1 MPRLLD
7 LQLARFMRRKASVV
21 QAFRSRIGPSL
32 RLHRAALGLGLSL
45 SLSCAPGT
53 GSVSSLVAT
62 AEAKNLVDAYAKIET
77 LPDFQVLLQQYQ
89 RFGADLSDGPVV
101 DTVTIRGRVYQGF
114 SKMVEAS
121 AKGID
126 AKKVLSGRSYQER
139 LAAYGLLTS
148 KLKPADV
155 DALLAIVKSFVE
167 VGGDLEGHKEILA
180 RFSAEETLRSV
191 NTAIILQ
198 AISKFSQRQQ
208 SALGLSGVSD
218 SGIPSGGRVNGR
230 VAIAEGVTA
239 MAKLIVGGVTES
251 VKNIDLAK
259 SIDEHTKLLNLCT
272 KSRTDLNTEVKR
284 LLSCQQAMPAA
295 SSCDEGTAASANPI
309 MTNGDAKCVD
319 VKFKCT
325 CQDTMEPG
333 KKSCF
338 WLKWSDDAS
347 DASAAQPPP
356 AAATPGASRGACS
369 NL

>member
-1 MPRLLD
+1 MPRLQH
-7 LQLARFMRRKASVV
+7 LQLARFIRRA
-21 QAFRSRIGPSL
+21 GPSP

-45 SLSCAPGT
+45 SLSCAQGA
-53 GSVSSLVAT
+53 GSVSSLAAT
-62 AEAKNLVDAYAKIET
+62 EEAKNFVDAYAKIET
-77 LPDFQVLLQQYQ
+77 LPDFQTLLQQYQ
-89 RFGADLSDGPVV
+89 RFGADLSDGAVA
-101 DTVTIRGRVYQGF
+101 DTLTIRGRDYQGF

-126 AKKVLSGRSYQER
+126 AKTILSGKSYQER
-139 LAAYGLLTS
+139 LAIHGLLTS
-148 KLKPADV
+148 KLKPVDI

-167 VGGDLEGHKEILA
+167 VGGDLKNHKEILA

-198 AISKFSQRQQ
+198 AVSTFSKRQQ
-208 SALGLSGVSD
+208 SSLGLGGVSV
-218 SGIPSGGRVNGR
+218 SGAPSGGGANPPLL
-230 VAIAEGVTA
+230 IAEGVTA
-239 MAKLIVGGVTES
+239 MTKLIVGGVTES

-259 SIDEHTKLLNLCT
+259 SIDEHAKLLNLCT
-272 KSRTDLNTEVKR
+272 KSRNDLNTEVKR
-284 LLSCQQAMPAA
+284 LFSCQQAMPAA
-295 SSCDEGTAASANPI
+295 SSCDEGTAASANPT

-338 WLKWSDDAS
+338 WLKWSDDT
-347 DASAAQPPP
+347 SAAQPAP
-356 AAATPGASRGACS
+356 AAVTPGASRGACS